1 MNIIESLKWRYATK
15 KFDSSKILEDHKIDT
30 IKNAFNLTA
39 TSYGL
44 QPLKMVVISNK
55 DLQQELVAHSYGQ
68 KQVAQ
73 ASHVLVLCID
83 TVIDSKYIKDYF
95 KLVKKTRNTPAFI
108 LKPFEDDLIKSF
120 GKKDRKNLE
129 DWATKQAYLA
139 MGNLLTVC
147 AIEEIDACPM
157 EGFLPHK
164 FDETLKLTEKNL
176 KSVLVLPIGYRSED
190 DAFAEYQKVRKTLDE
205 TVIVL

>member
-1 MNIIESLKWRYATK
+1 MDIIECLNWRYATK
-15 KFDSSKILEDHKIDT
+15 KFDTSRILEERKID
-30 IKNAFNLTA
+30 IVKNAFILTA

-83 TVIDSKYIKDYF
+83 TVIDSEYIKDYF
-95 KLVKKTRNTPAFI
+95 KLVKQTRNTPSSV

-129 DWATKQAYLA
+129 EWATKQAYLA
-139 MGNLLTVC
+139 LGNLLTIC
-147 AIEEIDACPM
+147 AIEGIDACPM
-157 EGFLPHK
+157 EGFVPK
-164 FDETLKLTEKNL
+164 AYDEVLDLYNKNL
-176 KSVLVLPIGYRSED
+176 KSVLVLPIGYRSKD
-190 DAFAEYQKVRKTLDE
+190 DAFAGFKKVRKTLDD